1 MPDDRRVLEGATL
14 LVVDGANVLHALSRS
29 PAAVPAAALIGRL
42 RAIVPPGVRI
52 TVVLDGSPEHGL
64 HLRQVASG
72 VEVRY
77 SGIQSADEWI
87 GRLVE
92 LTPRDDLPGVLVVTD
107 DIELSGMVRRF
118 GGRTVR
124 TGWLLNRLDRQRL
137 ASPAPGRKG
146 LAPPVPGTA
155 IGAGSPPGS
164 RSGATGAEPRDGDA
178 EPEVRRWA
186 PGRGATRKRGN
197 SRRGR

>member
-1 MPDDRRVLEGATL
+1 MASSTEGDRVPDDRRVLEGASR

-29 PAAVPAAALIGRL
+29 SAAVPAPALIGRL
-42 RAIVPPGVRI
+42 RAIVPPGVAI

-77 SGIQSADEWI
+77 SGTSSADEWI

-92 LTPRDDLPGVLVVTD
+92 MTPRDDLPGVLVVTN

-124 TGWLLNRLDRQRL
+124 TSWLLNRLERQRL

-146 LAPPVPGTA
+146 LAPPT
-155 IGAGSPPGS
+155 IGAGAGVPAPG
-164 RSGATGAEPRDGDA
+164 PDPDA
-178 EPEVRRWA
+178 DAPRWA
-186 PGRGATRKRGN
+186 PGRGATRKKGN
-197 SRRGR
+197 PRRGR